1 MQKALVLTMILLV
14 SACQLNEPSS
24 APQPSATAS
33 VPLSVSST
41 ATQAGMETAAE
52 LTRQYHDIR
61 GNCGTDSKPAF
72 LCRGVMLR
80 ATLASD
86 AYSSWNP
93 SPNSVKSGGVSF
105 SYLSKDSK
113 FTHVYGY
120 KNGFIFY
127 PVLNRPAGT
136 MQIEVLCA
144 YPMDAGTNNRVA
156 AGCGSHYMDAAGSG
170 PCLTVGIR
178 NSALWVARWNQYKM
192 GYNMCGFDV
201 TDAMNTQAGPSFR
214 YTLNAHNEA
223 GFFAGVHDY
232 VEIIL
237 KTWPQ
242 DIPKELPIQA
252 FFYVEGGLSAAQ
264 HDQRD
269 YFNKTGGTVMPIIKL
284 TLPQTTSADAQFTY
298 SAADQVK

>member
-1 MQKALVLTMILLV
+1 MRKYLALILMVFL
-14 SACQLNEPSS
+14 SACQMRE
-24 APQPSATAS
+24 APDTEQPSTGENIG
-33 VPLSVSST
+33 V
-41 ATQAGMETAAE
+41 TAASNAPRNGATTAAD
-52 LTRQYHDIR
+52 LTRQYNDTR

-80 ATLASD
+80 ATSASD

-93 SPNSVKSGGVSF
+93 SPASVKSGGISF

-113 FTHVYGY
+113 FTKVYGY
-120 KNGFIFY
+120 KNGLIFY
-127 PVLNRPAGT
+127 PVLNRPSGT
-136 MQIEVLCA
+136 RQVEVLCA
-144 YPMDAGTNNRVA
+144 FPMDGGTNNRTA
-156 AGCGSHYMDAAGSG
+156 AGCGPHRLDTTGSG

-201 TDAMNTQAGPSFR
+201 SDAMNSQAGPSFR
-214 YTLNAHNEA
+214 HTMNAHNEA
-223 GFFAGVHDY
+223 RFFAGVHDY
-232 VEIIL
+232 MEIIL

-242 DIPKELPIQA
+242 DIPKELPLQA
-252 FFYVEGGLSAAQ
+252 FFYVEGGLSGAQ

-269 YFNKTGGTVMPIIKL
+269 YFNKTGGNVVPIIKL
-284 TLPQTTSADAQFTY
+284 TLPTTPAADAQFTY